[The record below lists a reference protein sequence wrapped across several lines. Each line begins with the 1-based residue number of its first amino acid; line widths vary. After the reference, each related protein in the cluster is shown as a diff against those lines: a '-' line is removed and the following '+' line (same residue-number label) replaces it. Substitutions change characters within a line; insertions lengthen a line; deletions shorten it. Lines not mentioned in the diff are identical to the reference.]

1 MTVPLKYHHA
11 VTQQG
16 NLFRSLRSFG
26 VHVEQ
31 SASPKNPP
39 VPARPAADEGTS
51 SARIDDTESA
61 PSVDAQWQVVL
72 NYQNAEE
79 GEATWTFKAPDQA
92 TLDKATTLTSE
103 SIKHAEEMTHVGFLT
118 LPDRSVFPRIVG
130 AKGANVARLRAESKA
145 DITVSRDDNTIVII
159 GECSCVFALSRMY
172 EFVFTG
178 SESALETAKD
188 AILKMTIARPPRGG
202 RRERD

>member
-1 MTVPLKYHHA
+1 MPLRYHHA

-39 VPARPAADEGTS
+39 VPARPTTDEGTS
-51 SARIDDTESA
+51 TARIDDTEESA
-61 PSVDAQWQVVL
+61 PSVEAQWQVVT
-72 NYQNAEE
+72 NYQDAEE

-92 TLDKATTLTSE
+92 ALDKAIKLTGD

-159 GECSCVFALSRMY
+159 GKCSCNCHV
-172 EFVFTG
+172 
-178 SESALETAKD
+178 
-188 AILKMTIARPPRGG
+188 IAHV
-202 RRERD
+202 